1 MPIIAYQCSDGHVD
15 KKFFRQVSKAPACV
29 ICKECNKEAKKILS
43 APTSLSKIVVDN
55 GVQAR
60 AVEIIPN
67 IIELNQEKA
76 SKDYRKKD

>member
-1 MPIIAYQCSDGHVD
+1 MPIIAYQCSEGHVD
-15 KKFFRQVSKAPACV
+15 KKFYRQVSQAPACV
-29 ICKECNKEAKKILS
+29 VCKDCKKEAKKILS
-43 APTSLSKIVVDN
+43 APSSLSKIVVDN

-76 SKDYRKKD
+76 KKDYRED